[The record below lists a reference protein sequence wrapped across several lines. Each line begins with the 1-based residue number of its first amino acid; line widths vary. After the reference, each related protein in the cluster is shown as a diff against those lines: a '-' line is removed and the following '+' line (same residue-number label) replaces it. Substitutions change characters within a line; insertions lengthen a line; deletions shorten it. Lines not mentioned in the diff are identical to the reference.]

1 MNLKNH
7 IKFFIISIVVLFTII
22 FHIYPILTDNLRA
35 NSVLLVAI
43 SMAVLWIS
51 EAIPFGATSLIP
63 IILFPLLDVMSSN
76 DVAME
81 YMNDIILLF
90 IGGFLISIAME
101 QWNLHK
107 RISLKILSVLGSSY
121 SKILLGFILSTAL
134 LSMFISNTAT
144 ALMMLPIGLA
154 VNKKI
159 TEFFDENS
167 AKKFS
172 LSIMLAIAFS
182 CSIGGIATLIGTPPN
197 LVFKKIYEIN
207 FPDAQEITFGNW
219 MLFAFPITFFLL
231 FILWLTFA
239 KIFFKIE
246 NQTKLYTVFFK
257 KQYIELGRIS
267 YEEKIILF
275 VFVMTALLWI
285 FRKDINLGV
294 IIIPGW
300 SNLSSLFNKINDT
313 TISIFS
319 AILLF
324 IIPSKFNRRILNKES
339 FSKIP
344 WEIILL
350 FGGGFA
356 LAKAFSVSGLALI
369 IANNLKVLSIVHPIL
384 IVFMVAF
391 IMVLLTELTSNTA
404 TAQTVLPILASLSL
418 AINIHPLMVMV
429 PATLSVSFAF
439 MLPVATPPN
448 AIVFSSGYIKISEMV
463 KYGFIIDLIAILLTT
478 LYSYFFIEKI
488 LG

>member
-182 CSIGGIATLIGTPPN
+182 CSIGGIATLIAVSYTHLTLPT
-197 LVFKKIYEIN
+197 IY
-207 FPDAQEITFGNW
+207 
-219 MLFAFPITFFLL
+219 
-231 FILWLTFA
+231 
-239 KIFFKIE
+239 
-246 NQTKLYTVFFK
+246 
-257 KQYIELGRIS
+257 
-267 YEEKIILF
+267 
-275 VFVMTALLWI
+275 
-285 FRKDINLGV
+285 
-294 IIIPGW
+294 
-300 SNLSSLFNKINDT
+300 
-313 TISIFS
+313 
-319 AILLF
+319 
-324 IIPSKFNRRILNKES
+324 
-339 FSKIP
+339 
-344 WEIILL
+344 
-350 FGGGFA
+350 
-356 LAKAFSVSGLALI
+356 SV
-369 IANNLKVLSIVHPIL
+369 
-384 IVFMVAF
+384 
-391 IMVLLTELTSNTA
+391 
-404 TAQTVLPILASLSL
+404 
-418 AINIHPLMVMV
+418 
-429 PATLSVSFAF
+429 
-439 MLPVATPPN
+439 
-448 AIVFSSGYIKISEMV
+448 
-463 KYGFIIDLIAILLTT
+463 
-478 LYSYFFIEKI
+478 
-488 LG
+488 